1 MHTKHSS
8 HSNLKTELNYNFL
21 RVTQE
26 ELFQHFSTELLP
38 IYGDGE
44 LRSICR
50 ILYED
55 LIGKTGFDMDGLPAL
70 KARLAKQEPVQYIL
84 GEADFYSL
92 KYKVSPAV
100 LIPRQET
107 EELVALFRQ
116 HHKKSSTAAILD
128 IGTGSGCIPITIK
141 YSHPRTKFT
150 AIDVSEEAVA
160 IAQFNADR
168 HQQKVDIKVLDFCDP
183 SQRSTLGNYDIIISN
198 PPYIGQEEA
207 EKLAQNV
214 IAYEPHLA
222 LFSPNKDANYFY
234 RLIYDF
240 SKDHLNP
247 EGSVYLELN
256 EYNAQE
262 VKEIFEQGGFEV
274 VKIVKDIHQKDRI
287 LFAKRQK

>member
-8 HSNLKTELNYNFL
+8 RSNLKTGLSYNSL
-21 RVTQE
+21 RLTQE
-26 ELFQHFSTELLP
+26 ELFQDFTTLLLP

-50 ILYED
+50 ILFED
-55 LIGKTGFDMDGLPAL
+55 LVVKSDFDMKELPAL

-107 EELVALFRQ
+107 EELVALFRD

-141 YSHPRTKFT
+141 YSHPRTTFT
-150 AIDVSEEAVA
+150 AIDVSEEALA

-168 HQQKVDIKVLDFCDP
+168 HQQKIDLKVLDFCNIE
-183 SQRSTLGNYDIIISN
+183 QRASLASYDVIISN

-207 EKLAQNV
+207 DKLEQNV
-214 IAYEPHLA
+214 IAYEPHVA
-222 LFSPNKDANYFY
+222 LFSPEKDANYFY

-240 SKDHLNP
+240 SKDHLNL
-247 EGSVYLELN
+247 EGRVYLELN

-262 VKEIFEQGGFEV
+262 VRDIFEQGGFDE

-287 LFAKRQK
+287 LYAKR

>member
-1 MHTKHSS
+1 M
-8 HSNLKTELNYNFL
+8 
-21 RVTQE
+21 TQE
-26 ELFQHFSTELLP
+26 ELFQQFSTTLLS

-50 ILYED
+50 ILFED
-55 LIGKTGFDMDGLPAL
+55 LVGKPDFDQTTLPNL
-70 KARLAKQEPVQYIL
+70 KTRLEQQEPVQYIL

-92 KYKVSPAV
+92 KFKVSPAV

-116 HHKKSSTAAILD
+116 KEKKASTAKILD
-128 IGTGSGCIPITIK
+128 IGTGSACIPITIK

-150 AIDVSEEAVA
+150 AIDLSQKALE
-160 IAQFNADR
+160 IAQYNAKR
-168 HQQKVDIKVLDFCDP
+168 HQQKINFLALDFCNQKQWSNLDV
-183 SQRSTLGNYDIIISN
+183 YDVIISN

-207 EKLAQNV
+207 EKLEQNV

-222 LFSPNKDANYFY
+222 LFSPVKDANYFY

-240 SKDHLNP
+240 SINHLHAD
-247 EGSVYLELN
+247 GRVYMELN

-262 VKEIFEQGGFEV
+262 VKEIFEQGDFKTVE
-274 VKIVKDIHQKDRI
+274 ILKDIHQKERI
-287 LFAKRQK
+287 LFAKRGDS